1 MSPPHRPAILDPPPI
16 LRAHRKALGYRT
28 SAAADG
34 LEPEATRWPQQP
46 VRPKLTSDLE
56 WQPVGGGALV
66 HRPVSADPRVRGG
79 ATGSAPGHWLP
90 SRGAGLPRAA
100 VAGRLAGPS
109 FRGLS
114 FEAGPLRALPEKPV
128 GGIA

>member
-1 MSPPHRPAILDPPPI
+1 MA
-16 LRAHRKALGYRT
+16 T
-28 SAAADG
+28 AAST
-34 LEPEATRWPQQP
+34 PEIDEWIGVATGR
-46 VRPKLTSDLE
+46 
-56 WQPVGGGALV
+56 GGALV

-90 SRGAGLPRAA
+90 SRGTGLPRAA

-114 FEAGPLRALPEKPV
+114 FEASA
-128 GGIA
+128 